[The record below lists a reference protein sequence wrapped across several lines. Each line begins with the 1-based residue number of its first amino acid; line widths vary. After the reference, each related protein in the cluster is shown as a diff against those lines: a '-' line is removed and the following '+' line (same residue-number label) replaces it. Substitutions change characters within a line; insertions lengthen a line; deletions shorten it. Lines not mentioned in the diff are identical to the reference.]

1 MILRR
6 WGSALRASE
15 RPRLSAPGRLCF
27 GPALPRTGSA
37 PGRLCPGLILSRAG
51 CAPTRQPARPEKPG
65 RPRPVP
71 PLGAPAVPG
80 SRPLRAGGRSWPGH
94 PGPTRGHGGR
104 LRWRRREGAAGG
116 SGAPRRPR
124 AVSWPRLRGGGG
136 AAPRASARS
145 SPALLLQPRLD
156 PERREAAAAQLLL
169 LGLSAEAALALL
181 ERSRRCCGCPR
192 SDSGSAPR
200 SCGAWGWTEVG
211 QRAGGRGGHRG
222 LPADPLLAGRLQ
234 RAVSRCPQLF
244 HVPRKRLEAAVRLLR
259 ERCLFTAEQLREV
272 LGTCPAVLLEEPRT
286 LHHQFQYAYFRM
298 GVRQKEMVKARLF
311 RMPFAELRN
320 RHIFLERRG
329 LYETPHKG
337 QTQTSNPKLKDI
349 VQLPVKDFLA
359 SLALSTPEEYEVFK
373 KLLAREEEEE
383 EKEEEDVDAQY
394 TEEDDDLDR

>member
-169 LGLSAEAALALL
+169 LGLSPALL
-181 ERSRRCCGCPR
+181 RLPTERLRERAEELRRL
-192 SDSGSAPR
+192 
-200 SCGAWGWTEVG
+200 
-211 QRAGGRGGHRG
+211 G
-222 LPADPLLAGRLQ
+222 LDGGRLQ